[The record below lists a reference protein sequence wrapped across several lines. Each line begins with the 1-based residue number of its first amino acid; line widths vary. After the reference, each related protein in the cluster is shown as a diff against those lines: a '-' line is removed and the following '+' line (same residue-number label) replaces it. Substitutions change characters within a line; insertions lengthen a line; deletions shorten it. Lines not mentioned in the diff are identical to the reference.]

1 MPEVIY
7 RERFTKYSHEAG
19 RLKKGLQ
26 LISSLRLILFLASAS
41 LFYFFFKTDNAIL
54 LPAAIFCLI
63 VFFIFIRRH
72 DAEKRKL
79 DIAKALV
86 SINQTEIDLLEGKPS
101 PYENGR
107 EHIDSHHPYSYDI
120 DLFGQGSLYQFLNRC
135 STSFGRNS
143 LAHSLLQP
151 DINAIEKRQEAIR
164 ELSEMIDFRQHL
176 QAAGSIHSTEEKK
189 IDKLKYWLQQKPA
202 FPNKNI
208 YYFLLIF
215 PLATIITLVIFF
227 ATDIALYQSLAGLLF
242 VINLA
247 ITFSFGRKMM
257 QQIAVS
263 TDINKTLQQ
272 FSDQLVYI
280 ENQSFQSPLLKELQ
294 ASVKKGTQ
302 ASSRSIAVLASRFH
316 YLDYLYNVFVSP
328 LLNGFFLFHI
338 HILYSL
344 DQWKQ
349 QHGAHLL
356 QWLELIGEV
365 EALNSFANF
374 RFNNPE
380 FCFPVLS
387 KEEDVTASNLG
398 HPLIASKRRV
408 NNDIS
413 FCERKFVVLT
423 GSNMSGK
430 STFLRTLGV
439 NMVLAKAG
447 SAVCASKFVFYPY
460 DVFVS
465 MRITD
470 SLQDSESLF
479 YAELKRLQSI
489 IWHLSSG
496 NKTFI
501 ILDEI
506 LRGTNS
512 NDKHNGTVGLIR
524 QLIEKQACGIIAT
537 HDLSVADLEKEY
549 PGAIAALCFE
559 SEIVGDELL
568 FDYKIKNGVCTKL
581 SASFL
586 MKKMGIIGK

>member
-1 MPEVIY
+1 MI
-7 RERFTKYSHEAG
+7 
-19 RLKKGLQ
+19 RLAC
-26 LISSLRLILFLASAS
+26 FLAAIAS
-41 LFYFFFKTDNAIL
+41 GYYFFDVTNFYFLLLSIALLSTFLYLIRHYDKLKAQSELKTALAQIN
-54 LPAAIFCLI
+54 
-63 VFFIFIRRH
+63 RR
-72 DAEKRKL
+72 
-79 DIAKALV
+79 
-86 SINQTEIDLLEGKPS
+86 EIDLMKDLAS
-101 PYENGR
+101 LYEAG
-107 EHIDSHHPYSYDI
+107 EEFIDTHHAYSYDI

-135 STSFGRNS
+135 STGFGRNT
-143 LAHSLLQP
+143 LARALLQP
-151 DINAIEKRQEAIR
+151 DTNAIEKRQEAIR
-164 ELSEMIDFRQHL
+164 ELSGMLHFRQHL

-189 IDKLKYWLQQKPA
+189 IGKLKYWLQQKPA
-202 FPNKNI
+202 FPNKNF

-215 PLATIITLVIFF
+215 PLVTILSWIVFF
-227 ATDIALYQSLAGLLF
+227 VTDIDLYQSLAGLFF
-242 VINLA
+242 VLNLA
-247 ITFSFGRKMM
+247 ITFSFGKKMM

-294 ASVKKGTQ
+294 ASVKKGTE

-344 DQWKQ
+344 DRWKHR
-349 QHGAHLL
+349 HGIHLM
-356 QWLELIGEV
+356 QWLGLIGEM
-365 EALNSFANF
+365 EALSSFANF
-374 RFNNPE
+374 HFNNPGN
-380 FCFPVLS
+380 CFPALS
-387 KEEDVTASNLG
+387 KEEDVSARNLG
-398 HPLIASKRRV
+398 HPLISPKRRV
-408 NNDIS
+408 SNDIS
-413 FCERKFVVLT
+413 FRERKFVVLT

-439 NMVLAKAG
+439 NMVLARAG

-465 MRITD
+465 MRISD

-489 IWHLSSG
+489 IRHLSSG

-524 QLIEKQACGIIAT
+524 QLIQKKACGIIAT

-586 MKKMGIIGK
+586 MKKMGIIEE